1 MFIVA
6 LVLFLAGI
14 ALFGVAF
21 MVPAFQ
27 ALVFVAG
34 ILCVCLAMALPMHLK
49 TK

>member
-6 LVLFLAGI
+6 LVLFLGGL

-27 ALVFVAG
+27 ALVFAAG
-34 ILCVCLAMALPMHLK
+34 ILLVCLAMALPMHIK
-49 TK
+49 AK